1 MRIKFGEWETTTPE
15 KDNYRMGCECNKLN
29 IDDNDVIYVYGKDF
43 NINLQTGTI
52 DNFYKGDFGK
62 DECNVESFRIA
73 E

>member
-1 MRIKFGEWETTTPE
+1 
-15 KDNYRMGCECNKLN
+15 MGCECNKLN

-62 DECNVESFRIA
+62 DECNVGSFRIA

>member
-1 MRIKFGEWETTTPE
+1 MTDCKGNE
-15 KDNYRMGCECNKLN
+15 LN
-29 IDDNDVIYVYGKDF
+29 IGDEVVYVYGKDF

-62 DECNVESFRIA
+62 DECNVGSFRIA